1 LNGSAV
7 QIYVLFSFRQIFTPI
22 SFGHPHIFSAK
33 VPKKRFIITI
43 MQQPVPFTDDYAIS
57 MRQRMSPW
65 RGLAVDDVSAVCAA
79 IVLAGNA
86 SKSGSNGLK
95 RIMVLLG

>member
-1 LNGSAV
+1 
-7 QIYVLFSFRQIFTPI
+7 
-22 SFGHPHIFSAK
+22 
-33 VPKKRFIITI
+33 

-79 IVLAGNA
+79 IVAASNA
-86 SKSGSNGLK
+86 SKSGSNSLK
-95 RIMVLLG
+95 LIMILICLYRERADVNKRTLAVTRYYILHNIQCRSTV